1 MENPVQNA
9 DSHAKIPTQT
19 FLVPAL
25 MIAIGL
31 AYFSFQLFSDFGVD
45 LLGRLVAVIV
55 TLGVFLAMVGA
66 RRQAVGVQDRVIRLE
81 ERLRMRQL
89 FHDDLANRIP
99 EFTTRQLIALR
110 FASDEELPGL
120 ARKVLAE
127 NISDQKTIKQ
137 LIQNWRAD
145 HQRV

>member
-1 MENPVQNA
+1 METSTQNA
-9 DSHAKIPTQT
+9 DNHAKIPTQT
-19 FLVPAL
+19 FLIPFF

-31 AYFSFQLFSDFGVD
+31 FYISFQLFSDFGVD
-45 LLGRLVAVIV
+45 LQGLIAVIF
-55 TLGVFLAMVGA
+55 TLGVAMATVGA
-66 RRQAVGVQDRVIRLE
+66 RRQAIGVQDRVIRLE
-81 ERLRMRQL
+81 ERLRMHQL
-89 FHDDLANRIP
+89 FHDDMAGRIG

-120 ARKVLAE
+120 ARKVLAD
-127 NISDQKTIKQ
+127 NISDQKAIKK

>member
-1 MENPVQNA
+1 MENSVQNA

-19 FLVPAL
+19 FLVPFF

-31 AYFSFQLFSDFGVD
+31 TSYSFDLFSDLSRQGLATFIFTFGV
-45 LLGRLVAVIV
+45 
-55 TLGVFLAMVGA
+55 AMATIGA
-66 RRQAVGVQDRVIRLE
+66 RKQAIGVQDRVIRLE
-81 ERLRMRQL
+81 ERLRMQQL
-89 FHDDLANRIP
+89 FHDDMANRIP

-110 FASDEELPGL
+110 FASDEELPDL

-127 NISDQKTIKQ
+127 NISDQKVIKQ
-137 LIQNWRAD
+137 LVQNWRAD